1 MTQKLDFL
9 QSDDP
14 SSSVG
19 GKERDDDTHYFDSY
33 GQNDIHAVMI
43 QDRVRTSTYA
53 QFILTN
59 PALFRDAV
67 VLDVGCGTGI
77 LSLFAARAGAKKV
90 YAVDASDI
98 ADRARDIVK
107 RNNMDHIV
115 EVIKGKVEEIQIP
128 EKVDIIISEWMG
140 YALLYES
147 MLDSVLKARDR
158 FLKTEQDVE
167 EGENP
172 GVMAPSQCQMM
183 LGLCDG
189 TEIVKDRVSFWNDVY
204 GMCPKTTLT
213 TLYLPRTGYDMSPMS
228 TDLYEEAIVDVVGPE
243 TMLSDPFVIKDLQLG
258 TITSKHLNF
267 SSHFTLTSTCDR
279 KTKVSAL
286 ILYFDTFFTTTGKP
300 ILPSTQ
306 VKVVK
311 EGDVAL
317 AEIWPV
323 GGKPAP
329 QRRASQSQGRESI
342 GKVTSFS
349 TGPQSVPTHWKQT
362 LFLLKEP
369 IMAEEGVFHS
379 VTG

>member
-1 MTQKLDFL
+1 MKETQQDDWSESDDENSSDPAKKIKALEEKLAQSQAEFARYREAVTQKLDFL

-14 SSSVG
+14 SASGS

-59 PALFRDAV
+59 PALFTDAV

-77 LSLFAARAGAKKV
+77 LSLFAARAGARKV

-98 ADRARDIVK
+98 ADRAREIVK

-115 EVIKGKVEEIQIP
+115 EVIKGKVENIQIP

-158 FLKTEQDVE
+158 FLKTEKDIE
-167 EGENP
+167 EDQNP

-189 TEIVKDRVSFWNDVY
+189 SEIVKDRISFWNDVY
-204 GMCPKTTLT
+204 GMSL
-213 TLYLPRTGYDMSPMS
+213 
-228 TDLYEEAIVDVVGPE
+228 DLIRIAVY
-243 TMLSDPFVIKDLQLG
+243 
-258 TITSKHLNF
+258 
-267 SSHFTLTSTCDR
+267 
-279 KTKVSAL
+279 
-286 ILYFDTFFTTTGKP
+286 
-300 ILPSTQ
+300 
-306 VKVVK
+306 
-311 EGDVAL
+311 
-317 AEIWPV
+317 
-323 GGKPAP
+323 
-329 QRRASQSQGRESI
+329 
-342 GKVTSFS
+342 
-349 TGPQSVPTHWKQT
+349 
-362 LFLLKEP
+362 
-369 IMAEEGVFHS
+369 
-379 VTG
+379 